1 MKERKRRAPGV
12 VVIPPHQLC
21 LCNCDLTA
29 VYLDFSFSFG
39 LSCLAA
45 NCVTVAKDALAYA
58 TRSSP
63 TPKPRTYETPL
74 SPKPL
79 SIDSRPSAKT

>member
-45 NCVTVAKDALAYA
+45 NCVTTVAKDAHPFA
-58 TRSSP
+58 TRSFR
-63 TPKPRTYETPL
+63 TPKPTRCAIGLYKREF
-74 SPKPL
+74 
-79 SIDSRPSAKT
+79 I